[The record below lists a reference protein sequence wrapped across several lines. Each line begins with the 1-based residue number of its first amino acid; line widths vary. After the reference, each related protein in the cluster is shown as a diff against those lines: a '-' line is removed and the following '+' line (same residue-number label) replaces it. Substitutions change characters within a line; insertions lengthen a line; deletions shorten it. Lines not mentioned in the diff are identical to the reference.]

1 MNFAVFF
8 YDVAFFNLVLSV
20 AALLG
25 PAAPRCGDIGKF
37 TKRITPVMSILN
49 TSPAKSTQKIKH
61 LAFYSKLFACDP
73 PTPQF
78 YENLQVL
85 PMGNVRHFRRI
96 HKNDAPFLKLC
107 VFR

>member
-1 MNFAVFF
+1 
-8 YDVAFFNLVLSV
+8 
-20 AALLG
+20 
-25 PAAPRCGDIGKF
+25 
-37 TKRITPVMSILN
+37 MSILN
-49 TSPAKSTQKIKH
+49 TSPAKSTQQIKH

-96 HKNDAPFLKLC
+96 RKNDVPFLNMCVCRANLLNYLENLQVLPMGNVRHFRRIRENDIPFLKIC
-107 VFR
+107 VFH